1 MRVSKE
7 NNKMKIIA
15 EIGLNHDGNFNLIF
29 EMVKVAKLAGADA
42 VKFQFGWRG
51 NKDELNY
58 IDIDRA
64 NQLKRWCEYIE
75 IEMFASIIN
84 KEGFEI
90 AKQIDIPIYK
100 IASRTVRDDLELCE
114 QIIAEGKPTYISL
127 GMWNQEGYPFSRKNI
142 YYIYTKSL
150 YPTFPW
156 DLKDMPKKFNRGG
169 YYGYSDH
176 TYGIEACILAISRG
190 AQYIEKH
197 LTLNKASQVI
207 RDHISSATPAELNE
221 LVRIGKPLSN
231 LVKALQETE
240 A

>member
-7 NNKMKIIA
+7 KNNMEIVA

-29 EMVKVAKLAGADA
+29 EMVRAAKLAGADA
-42 VKFQFGWRG
+42 VKFQFGWKG
-51 NKDELNY
+51 KKEEINY

-64 NQLKRWCEYIE
+64 NQLKQWCDYID
-75 IEMFASIIN
+75 IEVFASIFN

-90 AKQIDIPIYK
+90 AKQLDMQTYK
-100 IASRTVRDDLELCE
+100 IASRTVKDDPELCKE
-114 QIIAEGKPTYISL
+114 IIAEGKPTYISL
-127 GMWNQEGYPFSRKNI
+127 GMWNQEGYPFTGKNV
-142 YYIYTKSL
+142 YYIYTKPL

-156 DLKDMPKKFNRGG
+156 DLKDMPGTFNKNG

-197 LTLNKASQVI
+197 MTLNKTSQVI
-207 RDHISSATPAELNE
+207 RDHVSSTTPEELNE
-221 LVRIGKPLSN
+221 LIKVGKPLSK
-231 LVKALQETE
+231 LVKTIQETE
-240 A
+240 V